1 MATSLCKYQMLEK
14 GWELLKELTSTIVFI
29 SLMMVP
35 GQTEGG
41 QAGQGQRGQCCQ
53 SNRGQGRGSGC
64 GGLRATNTV
73 NLDRTY
79 D

>member
-1 MATSLCKYQMLEK
+1 MLEK
-14 GWELLKELTSTIVFI
+14 GCTLLKELTLTIVFI
-29 SLMMVP
+29 NLMMVP
-35 GQTEGG
+35 AQFEGG
-41 QAGQGQRGQCCQ
+41 QAWLGQQGQGGQA
-53 SNRGQGRGSGC
+53 NRGQGRGSGC